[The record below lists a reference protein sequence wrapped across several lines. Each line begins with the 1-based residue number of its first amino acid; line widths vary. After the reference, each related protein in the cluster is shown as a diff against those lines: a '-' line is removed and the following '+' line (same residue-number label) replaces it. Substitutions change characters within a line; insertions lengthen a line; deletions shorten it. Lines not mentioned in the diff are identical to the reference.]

1 MGMRTRF
8 QYNPQQIFQES
19 FFKFEKV
26 SLDLNV
32 FYACLFRI
40 IYSFLDFFF
49 PFPLLFFCTL
59 LGNKLLLFKW
69 FWQQFT
75 NCHFLSN
82 RRFQFRLRQISWGE
96 KSSLN
101 EWKYS
106 KVLHW
111 FVPFSLFFFNSTTD
125 LLYVEKLKNGH
136 LSRVY
141 FSPSGI

>member
-1 MGMRTRF
+1 MSLNRDCTVLNYLKIMGMRTRF
-8 QYNPQQIFQES
+8 QCNPQQIFHES

-32 FYACLFRI
+32 FYAWLFRI

-82 RRFQFRLRQISWGE
+82 RRFQFRLRQISRVVGAR
-96 KSSLN
+96 SLVWMN
-101 EWKYS
+101 ENIQKYYIG
-106 KVLHW
+106 
-111 FVPFSLFFFNSTTD
+111 
-125 LLYVEKLKNGH
+125 LYHFL
-136 LSRVY
+136 Y
-141 FSPSGI
+141 FSSIQLQIYCM

>member
-1 MGMRTRF
+1 MR
-8 QYNPQQIFQES
+8 
-19 FFKFEKV
+19 
-26 SLDLNV
+26 D
-32 FYACLFRI
+32 
-40 IYSFLDFFF
+40 YSFLDFFF

-106 KVLHW
+106 IH
-111 FVPFSLFFFNSTTD
+111 FAFSGQIWQNFFFSIFPYSLKVIFRRVESNNTGILYWTTWSNIHLP
-125 LLYVEKLKNGH
+125 LLPGNLDNFGNPRPIPIPLILQY
-136 LSRVY
+136 S
-141 FSPSGI
+141 